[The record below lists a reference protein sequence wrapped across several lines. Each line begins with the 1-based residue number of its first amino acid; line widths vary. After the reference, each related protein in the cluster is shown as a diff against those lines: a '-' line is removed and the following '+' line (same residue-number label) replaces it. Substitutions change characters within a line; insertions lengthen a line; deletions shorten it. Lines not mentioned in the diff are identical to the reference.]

1 MERLLDG
8 FLGVIEILFVA
19 GLLTWGAGKGLSYVY
34 DQVRK
39 ETFEALK
46 RPSPSLEK
54 FTQQLTRQR

>member
-1 MERLLDG
+1 MEKLLDG
-8 FLGVIEILFVA
+8 FLGVVEILVVA
-19 GLLTWGAGKGLSYVY
+19 GVLTWGASKGLAYVY
-34 DQVRK
+34 DEVRK

>member
-1 MERLLDG
+1 MEKLLDG
-8 FLGVIEILFVA
+8 FLGVVEILVVA
-19 GLLTWGAGKGLSYVY
+19 GLLTWGAGKGLTFVY

-54 FTQQLTRQR
+54 FTKQLTHQR